1 MKHFKG
7 NRVMT
12 SKEKKAEA
20 RRQRLANVTHRLFG
34 KMVNAPATGTVF
46 NPRHYLSDPGRFK
59 DCLYWWRY
67 KAQRAGVGDG
77 LHAMLRESALEQAAQ
92 DTLQVFLDRD
102 YEEAGITEDEPAK
115 AVMGA
120 AAFMRQAF
128 YRLPS
133 EGDNPRTR
141 DRRLWYPYNRAVNTG
156 TPNPAAIVAASFNAA
171 EDRAA
176 LLGEHDDMPGEPVN
190 VPGGPGGRGL
200 TDGKMIPT
208 VKVVREYVLLGEE
221 LAEIETGWKMQRKRG
236 RAKTYRACVVT
247 DGKPA
252 PRNRHKPATKPAQA
266 LPRESGERCMIPVYA
281 PDVEAYRAALAEYY
295 AGR

>member
-1 MKHFKG
+1 M
-7 NRVMT
+7 N
-12 SKEKKAEA
+12 SKVKKAEA
-20 RRQRLANVTHRLFG
+20 RRQKLANVTHRLFG
-34 KMVNAPATGTVF
+34 KMVTAPATGTVF
-46 NPRHYLSDPGRFK
+46 NPRHYLADPGRFK

-77 LHAMLRESALEQAAQ
+77 LPAMLRESALDQAAQ

-102 YEEAGITEDEPAK
+102 YKEAGITEDEPAR

-133 EGDNPRTR
+133 EGDNPRSR
-141 DRRLWYPYNRAVNTG
+141 DRRLWHPYNRAVNAG
-156 TPNPAAIVAASFNAA
+156 TPNPAAIVAATFNAT
-171 EDRAA
+171 EDRTA
-176 LLGEHDDMPGEPVN
+176 LMGDCDDMPGEPVN

-200 TDGKMIPT
+200 TDGKMAPT
-208 VKVVREYVLLGEE
+208 ERIVAERIVDGET
-221 LAEIETGWKMQRKRG
+221 LVDIETGWKMVRKRG

-252 PRNRHKPATKPAQA
+252 PRNRHKPAAKPAAARQ
-266 LPRESGERCMIPVYA
+266 RESGERCMIPVYA

-295 AGR
+295 GGR

>member
-1 MKHFKG
+1 
-7 NRVMT
+7 MT
-12 SKEKKAEA
+12 SREKKAEA
-20 RRQRLANVTHRLFG
+20 RRQKLANVNHRLFG
-34 KMVNAPATGTVF
+34 KMITAPATGTVF
-46 NPRHYLSDPGRFK
+46 NPRHYLADPGRFK

-67 KAQRAGVGDG
+67 KAQRAGVGEG
-77 LHAMLRESALEQAAQ
+77 LPAMLRESALEQAAQ

-102 YEEAGITEDEPAK
+102 YEEAGITEDEPAR

-141 DRRLWYPYNRAVNTG
+141 RRRLWYPYNRAVNTG
-156 TPNPAAIVAASFNAA
+156 TPNPAAIVAATFNAT
-171 EDRAA
+171 EDRTA
-176 LLGEHDDMPGEPVN
+176 LMGEGDDMPGEPVN

-200 TDGKMIPT
+200 TDGKMILADRT
-208 VKVVREYVLLGEE
+208 VREWVERDCYGELQE
-221 LAEIETGWKMQRKRG
+221 MAEVETYWKMDRKRG

-252 PRNRHKPATKPAQA
+252 PRNRHKPATKPAAGRQ
-266 LPRESGERCMIPVYA
+266 RESGERCMIPVYA

-295 AGR
+295 GGR

>member
-1 MKHFKG
+1 
-7 NRVMT
+7 MT
-12 SKEKKAEA
+12 SREKKAEA
-20 RRQRLANVTHRLFG
+20 RRQKLANVNHRLFG
-34 KMVNAPATGTVF
+34 KMVTAPATGTVF
-46 NPRHYLSDPGRFK
+46 NPRHYLADPGRFK

-77 LHAMLRESALEQAAQ
+77 LPAMLRESALDQAAQ

-102 YEEAGITEDEPAK
+102 YAEAEITEDEPAR
-115 AVMGA
+115 AVTGA

-133 EGDNPRTR
+133 EGDNPRSR
-141 DRRLWYPYNRAVNTG
+141 RRRLWYPYNRAVNTG
-156 TPNPAAIVAASFNAA
+156 TPNPAAIVAATFNAT

-176 LLGEHDDMPGEPVN
+176 LMGDCDDLPGEPVN

-208 VKVVREYVLLGEE
+208 VKVVREYVLRGEE
-221 LAEIETGWKMQRKRG
+221 LAEVETGWKMARKRG
-236 RAKTYRACVVT
+236 RAKTYRPCIVT
-247 DGKPA
+247 DGKPM
-252 PRNRHKPATKPAQA
+252 PRNRHWPDARAAAAARQ
-266 LPRESGERCMIPVYA
+266 RESGERCLVPHYA